1 MLSRENRMRFLK
13 NKKAVVITLSALMA
27 FSLFAAGN
35 KKNAKKSGETIT
47 DLIGRNVEVV
57 SGS

>member
-1 MLSRENRMRFLK
+1 MRFLK